1 MNPSELD
8 NFKKLIFDSDWV
20 SVKSDTPLEIIEND
34 DRVWNDVA
42 VAKGMIGGVVI
53 DSFGEYIDGCSD
65 IIKIKKEPYYTLIKH
80 TILNKYLA
88 TDINVDDGYK
98 TQMKNKLY
106 LIQHHLYHTK
116 NEVLGEVVNIIE
128 EYLSRNNTAV
138 SKQILEWLNEQYKKN

>member
-20 SVKSDTPLEIIEND
+20 SVKSDTPLEIIKND

-88 TDINVDDGYK
+88 TDINVDEGYK

>member
-20 SVKSDTPLEIIEND
+20 SLKSDTPFESITND

-88 TDINVDDGYK
+88 TDIKVDDGYK

-138 SKQILEWLNEQYKKN
+138 SKQILEWLNKQYKKK

>member
-34 DRVWNDVA
+34 DRMWNDVA

-80 TILNKYLA
+80 TILNKYLV
-88 TDINVDDGYK
+88 TDIKVDDGYK

-128 EYLSRNNTAV
+128 EYLSHNNTAV
-138 SKQILEWLNEQYKKN
+138 SKQILEWLNKQYKKN

>member
-20 SVKSDTPLEIIEND
+20 SVKSDTPLKIIEND

-88 TDINVDDGYK
+88 TDINVDEGYK

>member
-20 SVKSDTPLEIIEND
+20 SLKSDTPFESITND

-88 TDINVDDGYK
+88 TDIKVDDGYK

>member
-88 TDINVDDGYK
+88 TDIKVDDGYK

>member
-20 SVKSDTPLEIIEND
+20 SLKSDTPFESITND

-80 TILNKYLA
+80 TIRNKYLA
-88 TDINVDDGYK
+88 TDIKVDDGYK

>member
-1 MNPSELD
+1 
-8 NFKKLIFDSDWV
+8 
-20 SVKSDTPLEIIEND
+20 
-34 DRVWNDVA
+34 
-42 VAKGMIGGVVI
+42 
-53 DSFGEYIDGCSD
+53 
-65 IIKIKKEPYYTLIKH
+65 
-80 TILNKYLA
+80 LA
-88 TDINVDDGYK
+88 TDINVDEGYK

>member
-20 SVKSDTPLEIIEND
+20 SLKSDTPLKIIEND

-88 TDINVDDGYK
+88 TDIKVDDGYK

>member
-20 SVKSDTPLEIIEND
+20 SLKLDTPFESITND

-88 TDINVDDGYK
+88 TDIKVDDGYK

>member
-20 SVKSDTPLEIIEND
+20 SVKSDTPLEIIKND

-42 VAKGMIGGVVI
+42 VAKGMIGRVVI
-53 DSFGEYIDGCSD
+53 DSFGEYIDECSD

-88 TDINVDDGYK
+88 TDIKVDDEYK

-106 LIQHHLYHTK
+106 LIQHHLYYTK